1 MEKLQKYYGTCV
13 KRKKKVTSNGKSH
26 ICRTQMILHYKPFNA
41 TCEWWAKEPRVILK
55 YSIYLWFDN

>member
-1 MEKLQKYYGTCV
+1 M
-13 KRKKKVTSNGKSH
+13 KVTSNGKSH
-26 ICRTQMILHYKPFNA
+26 IYRTQMILHYKPFNT